1 MRLSGIAVTLLVVA
15 LLVVAQAAQAADTG
29 AARDTSAVID
39 DYVALGLRSN
49 LTLQQQALDLERS
62 QLALAAAR
70 ARFLPELSLV
80 ARYSRNEGGREI
92 SLPFDALLNPVY
104 STLNDLL
111 ATQGR
116 PPAFGALTSQ
126 SFSFLR
132 PEEQDTRVTLRQ
144 PLYVPA
150 VPAAVRA
157 QSAQSDVASATRIA
171 LARGLKRDISVA
183 YLNWMRASNA
193 VDIVDASRQLLL
205 ENLRVN
211 ESLFRNGKVTQDRP
225 LRARAE
231 LLAIEQQWAEARN
244 RVSQSRSYLNFLL
257 NRPLTTA
264 LEASDPGASLDR
276 AVLKLA
282 VLQEQALRQRPELQ
296 QVASARRAADAG
308 IDLARAARRPTLS
321 LAVDAGIQGQ
331 RYEFGRGSDFN
342 SISLLLNWTFFDG
355 GVRRA
360 ELAGARAARRQA
372 ELRER
377 QLGTEIELEV
387 QQSLDALETARES
400 LGTAAARADAAR
412 AAFRIASRKRDEAV
426 ISAVEFIDAR
436 ATLTAAELALAN
448 ARIDVLA
455 QQADLD
461 YATAAGKLAGM
472 EP

>member
-1 MRLSGIAVTLLVVA
+1 MRLSGIT
-15 LLVVAQAAQAADTG
+15 VAQAAQAADTG

-183 YLNWMRASNA
+183 YLNWMRSSNA

-355 GVRRA
+355 GARRA

-377 QLGTEIELEV
+377 QLGTQIELEV

-461 YATAAGKLAGM
+461 YATAAGSLAGM